1 MGEACQMTNTH
12 LLLPSCEYLEPA
24 SLGDALWL
32 LEEQGNGARVLA
44 SGTYLL
50 VQMKQERQAPDCLI
64 SLRRV
69 PGLVGGSWVNGALQI
84 GSRTTIRQ
92 VHDLA
97 EVRASYAA
105 LAEACAAF
113 GSMQIQMMGTI
124 GGNVCNGS
132 PASDAVPAL
141 VAFDGQLALVGPEG
155 KRTLPVSEFLLAPG
169 QTAIR
174 PGEILISILLPSWP
188 SGTGSAF
195 AKVSRVEADLA
206 KVSAAAVLV
215 REGDR
220 IADCRLAF
228 GSVAPT
234 VVRAQEAEA
243 MLIGR
248 RLDAVLAL
256 HAGEVASQEVSPID
270 DVRSSAWYRRQIVK
284 AVTHDVLLKA
294 WDRAGDGRAVEFAGA
309 AGAQAAGSGERV
321 GETLRVGPEERH
333 RIDLTVNGERRQ
345 LWVAPNELLLNL
357 LRERL
362 EITGPKYG
370 CGIGE
375 CGACT
380 VLLDG
385 SPVLACLTLALS
397 ADGSQVL
404 TVEGLQR
411 PDGQLH
417 PLQEAFVEH
426 QGFQCGYCTPG
437 MLMMSKTL
445 LEQIP
450 SATEDDVRSYL
461 RGNRCR
467 CTGYASIVRSVLS
480 CVEPAGTSGTPK

>member
-1 MGEACQMTNTH
+1 
-12 LLLPSCEYLEPA
+12 
-24 SLGDALWL
+24 
-32 LEEQGNGARVLA
+32 
-44 SGTYLL
+44 
-50 VQMKQERQAPDCLI
+50 
-64 SLRRV
+64 
-69 PGLVGGSWVNGALQI
+69 
-84 GSRTTIRQ
+84 
-92 VHDLA
+92 
-97 EVRASYAA
+97 
-105 LAEACAAF
+105 
-113 GSMQIQMMGTI
+113 
-124 GGNVCNGS
+124 
-132 PASDAVPAL
+132 
-141 VAFDGQLALVGPEG
+141 
-155 KRTLPVSEFLLAPG
+155 
-169 QTAIR
+169 
-174 PGEILISILLPSWP
+174 
-188 SGTGSAF
+188 
-195 AKVSRVEADLA
+195 
-206 KVSAAAVLV
+206 
-215 REGDR
+215 
-220 IADCRLAF
+220 
-228 GSVAPT
+228 
-234 VVRAQEAEA
+234 
-243 MLIGR
+243 
-248 RLDAVLAL
+248 
-256 HAGEVASQEVSPID
+256 
-270 DVRSSAWYRRQIVK
+270 
-284 AVTHDVLLKA
+284 VTHDVLLKA
-294 WDRAGDGRAVEFAGA
+294 WDRALDGQAAEFAGA
-309 AGAQAAGSGERV
+309 AGPQTAGPRERV

-385 SPVLACLTLALS
+385 SPALACLTLALS
-397 ADGSQVL
+397 ADGSNVL

-417 PLQEAFVEH
+417 PVQEAFIEH

-480 CVEPAGTSGTPK
+480 CVAPAGASGTSE